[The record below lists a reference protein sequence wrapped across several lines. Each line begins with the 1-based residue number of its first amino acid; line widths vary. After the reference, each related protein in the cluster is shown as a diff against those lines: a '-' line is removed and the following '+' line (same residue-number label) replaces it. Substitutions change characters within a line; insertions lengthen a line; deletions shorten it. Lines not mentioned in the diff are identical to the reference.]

1 MSSTTTIASKNYKK
15 LSIQVALNGLSFC
28 VTDTLNDRIVDLQHV
43 VFKNTQ
49 SLEDQLWRTFVDHP
63 ALTKY
68 YDEVVVLHDN
78 NFSTF
83 VPKPLFD
90 ENYLGSYLQYNTK
103 VFETDFFAFDEIEA
117 YEMNNVYVPFVN
129 VNNFLIDQFG
139 TFDYKNVNTVLVS
152 RLLDL
157 SKNKEEKQ
165 VYIHIQETHFEI
177 VIIANMKLLLY
188 NSFEYKT
195 PEDFVYYLLFTLE
208 QLQLNPES
216 IAVSLLGK
224 ISENHP
230 CFEIAY
236 RYVRNIVLLDTVDL
250 QSKYS
255 LTESETLQN
264 YILLHS

>member
-28 VTDTLNDRIVDLQHV
+28 VTDTLNDRVVDLQHV

-117 YEMNNVYVPFVN
+117 YEMNNV
-129 VNNFLIDQFG
+129 
-139 TFDYKNVNTVLVS
+139 NTVLVS

-224 ISENHP
+224 IGENHP

-236 RYVRNIVLLDTVDL
+236 RYVRNIALLDTVDL

>member
-1 MSSTTTIASKNYKK
+1 MSTATIASKNYKK
-15 LSIQVALNGLSFC
+15 LSIQVALNGLSYC
-28 VTDTLNDRIVDLQHV
+28 VFDTLNDKVLDIQEIKFNH
-43 VFKNTQ
+43 TQ
-49 SLEDQLWRTFVDHP
+49 PLEDQLWMTFVDFST
-63 ALTKY
+63 LTKP

-83 VPKPLFD
+83 VPRPLFD

-103 VFETDFFAFDEIEA
+103 VFETDFFAYDEMST
-117 YEMNNVYVPFVN
+117 YDMNNVHVPFVN

-152 RLLDL
+152 RMLEL

-165 VYIHIQETHFEI
+165 VCIHLQDTHFEI
-177 VIIANMKLLLY
+177 VITHNLKLLLY

-208 QLQLNPES
+208 QLQLNPET
-216 IAVSLLGK
+216 VSVFLLGK
-224 ISENHP
+224 VSENDP

-236 RYVRNIVLLDTVDL
+236 RYIRNISLLDVSAL
-250 QSKYS
+250 ANSYS
-255 LTESETLQN
+255 LSQPEALQY
-264 YILLHS
+264 YILLNS